1 MKHAAI
7 LLVLVSGWING
18 QPAITAPQIGFA
30 QDARSGLRRVSGVA
44 GSFQL
49 SDPILTRVVSSAFS
63 GSLGMAK
70 TGTALSVFDA
80 GGQILFRIPA
90 KPGAAL
96 FAFRDDGESALA
108 YLADEQALLR
118 WSRGALTSV
127 ALDLRAADGEV
138 RSIAQ
143 PSADQASILLDRGG
157 SLWVLSVSLASG
169 AIEFKRAVRATGSV
183 ALLLNNGDLLFGDRE
198 GLTLDRANGIQIRF
212 DARLSGHVALRRMGA
227 SWVEISDA
235 GGRDFALRLLPGRER
250 LYQLPE
256 ARP

>member
-1 MKHAAI
+1 MKHAGI

-18 QPAITAPQIGFA
+18 QPPITAPQIGFA
-30 QDARSGLRRVSGVA
+30 QDAKSGLRRVSGVA

-49 SDPILTRVVSSAFS
+49 SDPIRTGVASSAFS

-70 TGTALSVFDA
+70 TETALSVFDA
-80 GGQILFRIPA
+80 AGQILFQIPV

-96 FAFRDDGESALA
+96 FAFADDGESALA
-108 YLADEQALLR
+108 YLAHEQALLW

-127 ALDLRAADGEV
+127 ALDSRAADGEL

-143 PSADQASILLDRGG
+143 PSATQASILLDRGG
-157 SLWVLSVSLASG
+157 SLWALSVSLASG
-169 AIEFKRAVRATGSV
+169 AIEFQRTVRATGSA
-183 ALLLNNGDLLFGDRE
+183 ALLLNNGDLLFDDPE
-198 GLTLDRANGIQIRF
+198 GVTLDRANGIRIHF
-212 DARLSGHVALRRMGA
+212 DAKLSGHIALRQMGA
-227 SWVEISDA
+227 GWVEISDA
-235 GGRDFALRLLPGRER
+235 GGRHFALKLQPGRER